1 MSNPFSKV
9 GALFTGVSNT
19 FSTALSY
26 IKTGAQIYSAL
37 DDDDKLEKD
46 SFMSPDFRQFRT
58 RAARPALR
66 NMEQP
71 YGIRPPLYPENVQLA
86 VEAMAQR
93 QLQDTNLQRIR
104 DYAAIKAT
112 SKYSPNINTSYDMD
126 ITPKGAR
133 AAQISRMRIRQTLG
147 S

>member
-19 FSTALSY
+19 FSTALTY
-26 IKTGAQIYSAL
+26 IKAGAQIYSML
-37 DDDDKLEKD
+37 DDEDKLEKD
-46 SFMSPDFRQFRT
+46 SFMEPDFRQFRT

-93 QLQDTNLQRIR
+93 QLQDANLQRIR
-104 DYAAIKAT
+104 DHAAIRT
-112 SKYSPNINTSYDMD
+112 GSKYAPNVNINYGMD

-133 AAQISRMRIRQTLG
+133 SSQISRMRIRQTLG